1 MTKQTTTPAALPVD
15 RILNTATEL
24 FYMQGY
30 RATGINEI
38 IKRSGVAKATFYNYF
53 PGKDVLGIAYLKG
66 MSASLLHYFENTVDN
81 AGGSLKRFLAIIA
94 SLEPWLIETNF
105 RGCAFLNMASEVPD
119 YDSPL
124 RKPGIKIYTAIHQRV
139 TTLCEELIDSNPNKY
154 STLNATDLSKEYML
168 ILVGAVTLSELY
180 NDISPARDALKAAYH
195 LIGEAAE

>member
-1 MTKQTTTPAALPVD
+1 MTKQTQIPAALPAD

-38 IKRSGVAKATFYNYF
+38 IKRSGVAKATFYSYF

-66 MSASLLHYFENTVDN
+66 MSASVLNYFESAIDN
-81 AGGSLKRFLAIIA
+81 ADGTLKRFLAIIV

-105 RGCAFLNMASEVPD
+105 RGCAFLNIASEVPD
-119 YDSPL
+119 YNNPL

-139 TTLCEELIDSNPNKY
+139 TSVCAELIDSNPNKY
-154 STLNATDLSKEYML
+154 RALNATDLSKEYMV

-180 NDISPARDALKAAYH
+180 NDISPARDALKAVCRLTH
-195 LIGEAAE
+195 LLFA